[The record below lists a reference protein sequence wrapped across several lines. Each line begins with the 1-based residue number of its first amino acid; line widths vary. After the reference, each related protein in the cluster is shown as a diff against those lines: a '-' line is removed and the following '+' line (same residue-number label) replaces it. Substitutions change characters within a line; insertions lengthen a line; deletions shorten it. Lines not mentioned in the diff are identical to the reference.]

1 MDNKIKLHR
10 FDIVIAEITIQSE
23 SGHRQNKKRPYV
35 IVGNEFGTLN
45 SPVVIAMPLTHI
57 FKKVNFPLH
66 CVVKSVDETGLSCDS
81 MLLGEQL
88 FTLDKKCEIICK
100 IGSVVNEMERNRIN
114 QICYDTMLMG
124 TNFATGGE

>member
-57 FKKVNFPLH
+57 IKKLSFPLH
-66 CVVKSVDETGLSCDS
+66 CIVKADEENGLSCDS
-81 MLLGEQL
+81 MALGEQPY
-88 FTLDKKCEIICK
+88 TLDKQYEVIKK
-100 IGSVVNEMERNRIN
+100 IGSIKNSEERARIN
-114 QICYDTMLMG
+114 KICFDTLFMG
-124 TNFATGGE
+124 ENYQLEVN

>member
-35 IVGNEFGTLN
+35 IVGNECGTLN

-57 FKKVNFPLH
+57 IKKLSFPLH
-66 CVVKSVDETGLSCDS
+66 CIVKADEKNGLSCDS
-81 MLLGEQL
+81 MVLGEQPY
-88 FTLDKKCEIICK
+88 TLDKQYEVIKK
-100 IGSVVNEMERNRIN
+100 IGSIKNPEERARIN
-114 QICYDTMLMG
+114 KICFDTLFMG
-124 TNFATGGE
+124 ENYQLEVN